1 MTIATVQAGSE
12 ASGGSA
18 ASGPRTLVHPRAQF
32 LAAAPGQHHHVVQRH
47 PPPLRMVHIPSAAAV
62 QAIQAGAAGAAA
74 AAAAGGQRLPTLPHN
89 PISIRHALPQVCLC
103 LLKANCKLYK

>member
-103 LLKANCKLYK
+103 LLKAKCKLYK